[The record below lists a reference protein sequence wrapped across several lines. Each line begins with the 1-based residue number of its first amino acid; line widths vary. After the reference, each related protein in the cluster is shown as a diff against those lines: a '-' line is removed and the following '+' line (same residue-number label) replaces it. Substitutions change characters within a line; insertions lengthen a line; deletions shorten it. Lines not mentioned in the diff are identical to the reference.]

1 MTSEY
6 DQLLIYA
13 EELGGPYHTVR
24 KQYRQLAR
32 LHQASEM
39 LQQSIRL
46 DEVAATA
53 LQQMSG
59 LYQCRA
65 AIALLLPELEELR
78 AFVINEPDGP
88 IERIVGSITPAYTS
102 RLKRAL
108 GKDRKAKDLSRVWP
122 PAVDSQVTAAQLDG
136 LRAAATFHLG
146 RNRLGF
152 LCLPDGDAQI
162 DTEYV
167 RAFADQVSLAVQN
180 ALLYDDLQRKATE
193 TEILLESVRHL
204 GESLSINKIL
214 QSLSELTA
222 KYILSREGAV
232 AIALPSPS
240 REVVLA
246 GTIRHKDGTMTPLS
260 LSLLKNGGPDGASN
274 PTRMARDLE
283 RVQELLDDRLFG
295 VQGSQIWREP
305 VAAGD
310 QQGELMVLA
319 PEGEPLNPTEQ
330 RLMKA
335 IASHAEVALSHAV
348 LYSRERSHAAY
359 LTQQQDKRVEYLQQ
373 MAHELK
379 TPLTAIRPLL
389 EVAASLP
396 SGHDPER
403 MAEILKIMTRGV
415 TRLEG
420 LTNRYLQGFDAPG
433 MPERLLAFEVTD
445 LAALIAEVVELEQAS
460 FRGSS
465 QRVHF
470 DSKVGEA
477 VALVDPLAVE
487 EVVTNLL
494 SNCRKYAGPGA
505 DVEVTLSEE
514 RGKGF
519 VVTVSD
525 SGAGIP
531 GTHLR
536 RIRRAIDDP
545 GAEHMSPPCRGLRIS
560 ARLVELHGGKMW
572 VRSREGKGTTV
583 GFSLAVE

>member
-1 MTSEY
+1 MSKRAQTVDLALGEFVGVLPLPAVVVSGDDEPLSWNEAFARLMGHSPGGRAMGRLAGFKHLARAVADLEPSEEPRQIEVPRRRRRLNLWAWVKELDPGAPGEARILVFADSTHVTSEY

-13 EELGGPYHTVR
+13 EELGGLYHTVR

-39 LQQSIRL
+39 LQRTIRL

-59 LYQCRA
+59 LYRCRA
-65 AIALLLPELEELR
+65 AIVLLLPELEELR

-88 IERIVGSITPAYTS
+88 IERIVGGITPAYTS

-108 GKDRKAKDLSRVWP
+108 GKDRKAKDLSKVWP
-122 PAVDSQVTAAQLDG
+122 PAVGSQVTAAQLDG

-152 LCLPDGDAQI
+152 LCLSDGDALI
-162 DTEYV
+162 DAEYV

-180 ALLYDDLQRKATE
+180 ALLYDDLQRKAME
-193 TEILLESVRHL
+193 TEILLESARHL
-204 GESLSINKIL
+204 GESLSINNIL

-222 KYILSREGAV
+222 RYILSREGAV

-274 PTRMARDLE
+274 PTKTARDLE

-359 LTQQQDKRVEYLQQ
+359 LAQQQDKRVEYLQQ

-396 SGHDPER
+396 SGHDP
-403 MAEILKIMTRGV
+403 MTRSAWP
-415 TRLEG
+415 R
-420 LTNRYLQGFDAPG
+420 
-433 MPERLLAFEVTD
+433 
-445 LAALIAEVVELEQAS
+445 
-460 FRGSS
+460 SS
-465 QRVHF
+465 
-470 DSKVGEA
+470 
-477 VALVDPLAVE
+477 
-487 EVVTNLL
+487 
-494 SNCRKYAGPGA
+494 
-505 DVEVTLSEE
+505 
-514 RGKGF
+514 
-519 VVTVSD
+519 
-525 SGAGIP
+525 
-531 GTHLR
+531 
-536 RIRRAIDDP
+536 
-545 GAEHMSPPCRGLRIS
+545 
-560 ARLVELHGGKMW
+560 
-572 VRSREGKGTTV
+572 RS
-583 GFSLAVE
+583 